1 MTGENYDI
9 DSFLDLSGGLSDSNN
24 NRPSSTGSSTVFPEA
39 PHLALNQSF
48 SGPSHQY
55 ELHTQQTGLLPYSMN
70 LSGNSSPNR
79 TPNQS
84 SMSLSPAELGG
95 MGFAGMDIENTD
107 MFSMPSFFPE
117 STYDDSFVNPTD
129 AFGNSQDVDIDTIS
143 GIKTERSKSNASMVS
158 SSSSSSQGKKKSSA
172 APDAATEERIRQ
184 ILEDV
189 KRKALSSQPS
199 LDEEPLMPQIA
210 RLKKDEE
217 DMDEDER
224 LLASEE
230 GKKLSSKERRQLR
243 NKVSARAFRSRRKEY
258 IGQLETE
265 VSNKASENVELRRK
279 LNTVEAENKSLKEL
293 TRMLLASPQFASF
306 LDQMNPLSASNIA
319 AFTANAAAPQQNS
332 MSDNIT
338 VHRASV
344 PHIQIQQAAPG
355 IPAPP
360 VMHDFQVPTYI
371 PPHQQFLNT
380 YNPRKDANPNR
391 SQPGVEEWP
400 LAYPAPG
407 SWGMGSSTVYAAD
420 IPEIIADANELA
432 GKDIMADLYAPAD
445 GFRPGSFKPV
455 LKDEKEEAKP
465 DFSNSY
471 DNNGQYI
478 FDVFEDELEAVPDY
492 LYSHFDIHAPLSQKE
507 EAVPEPK
514 AEDVLP
520 ALGLETL
527 FSTLEAQLFPELPE
541 PTDVEL
547 APAPETSVEHCRDPE
562 LTKTLRSIESTYR
575 RVGAL
580 CGL

>member
-1 MTGENYDI
+1 MAGENYDI

-70 LSGNSSPNR
+70 FSETPSPNR
-79 TPNQS
+79 SPNQT
-84 SMSLSPAELGG
+84 SMSVSPNDLGG
-95 MGFAGMDIENTD
+95 MGFGGMDLENTD

-117 STYDDSFVNPTD
+117 SSFENDFVDPTD
-129 AFGNSQDVDIDTIS
+129 VNFGSQEVDIDALA
-143 GIKTERSKSNASMVS
+143 GIKTERSTSTSSMA
-158 SSSSSSQGKKKSSA
+158 SSSSQGKKKAST

-189 KRKALSSQPS
+189 KRKALSSQAS
-199 LDEEPLMPQIA
+199 IEEDASMPQIA

-258 IGQLETE
+258 ISQLETE
-265 VSNKASENVELRRK
+265 VSNKSTENVELKRK
-279 LNTVEAENKSLKEL
+279 LNAVEAENKSLKEL
-293 TRMLLASPQFASF
+293 TRMLLASPQFATF
-306 LDQMNPLSASNIA
+306 LDQMNPLSAANIT
-319 AFTANAAAPQQNS
+319 AFTAGTAPQQNS
-332 MSDNIT
+332 MQENIT

-344 PHIQIQQAAPG
+344 PHIQIQQAPQ
-355 IPAPP
+355 

-380 YNPRKDANPNR
+380 YNPRKDVNPNR
-391 SQPGVEEWP
+391 QSGVEEWP
-400 LAYPAPG
+400 LAYAAPG
-407 SWGMGSSTVYAAD
+407 SWGGQPTVYAAEV
-420 IPEIIADANELA
+420 PEIIADANELA
-432 GKDIMADLYAPAD
+432 GKDIMDDLYAPAD
-445 GFRPGSFKPV
+445 GFRPGSYKPV
-455 LKDEKEEAKP
+455 LTAEKEETRP
-465 DFSNSY
+465 DFSHSY
-471 DNNGQYI
+471 DSNGQYI
-478 FDVFEDELEAVPDY
+478 YDVFEDELEAVPDY
-492 LYSHFDIHAPLSQKE
+492 LYSHFEIHAPVSEKQETK
-507 EAVPEPK
+507 AEPK
-514 AEDVLP
+514 AEDILP

-527 FSTLEAQLFPELPE
+527 FTTLETQFFPESPE
-541 PTDVEL
+541 PTDVMDTTVEQ
-547 APAPETSVEHCRDPE
+547 PATETCRDPE
-562 LTKTLRSIESTYR
+562 LTKTLRSIETTYR

>member
-70 LSGNSSPNR
+70 FSESSSPNR
-79 TPNQS
+79 SPNQT
-84 SMSLSPAELGG
+84 SMSVSPNDLGG
-95 MGFAGMDIENTD
+95 MGFGGMDLENTD
-107 MFSMPSFFPE
+107 MFSMPFFPE
-117 STYDDSFVNPTD
+117 SSFDNDFVDPSDVN
-129 AFGNSQDVDIDTIS
+129 FGSQEVDIDALA
-143 GIKTERSKSNASMVS
+143 GIKTERSTSTS
-158 SSSSSSQGKKKSSA
+158 SIASSSSQGKKKGST

-189 KRKALSSQPS
+189 KRKALSSQAS
-199 LDEEPLMPQIA
+199 VEEDTTMPQIA

-258 IGQLETE
+258 ISQLETE
-265 VSNKASENVELRRK
+265 VSNKSTENVELKRK
-279 LNTVEAENKSLKEL
+279 LNAVEAENKSLKEL

-306 LDQMNPLSASNIA
+306 LDQMNPLSAANIT
-319 AFTANAAAPQQNS
+319 AFTAGAAPQQNA
-332 MSDNIT
+332 MQENIT

-344 PHIQIQQAAPG
+344 PHIQIQQAP
-355 IPAPP
+355 PP

-380 YNPRKDANPNR
+380 YNPRKDVNPNR
-391 SQPGVEEWP
+391 QSGVEEWP
-400 LAYPAPG
+400 LAYATPG
-407 SWGMGSSTVYAAD
+407 SWGGQPTVYTAEV
-420 IPEIIADANELA
+420 PEIIADANELA
-432 GKDIMADLYAPAD
+432 GKDIMDDLYAPAD
-445 GFRPGSFKPV
+445 GFRPGSYKPV
-455 LKDEKEEAKP
+455 LKAEKEEAQP

-471 DNNGQYI
+471 DSNGQYI
-478 FDVFEDELEAVPDY
+478 YDVFEDELEAVPDY
-492 LYSHFDIHAPLSQKE
+492 LYSHFDIHAPLSEKQE
-507 EAVPEPK
+507 IEPEPK
-514 AEDVLP
+514 AEDILP
-520 ALGLETL
+520 ALGLESL
-527 FSTLEAQLFPELPE
+527 FTTLESQFFPESPE
-541 PTDVEL
+541 PTDMDTTVEQ
-547 APAPETSVEHCRDPE
+547 PATETCRDPE
-562 LTKTLRSIESTYR
+562 LTKTLRSIETTYR

>member
-1 MTGENYDI
+1 MPGENYDI
-9 DSFLDLSGGLSDSNN
+9 DSFLDLSGGGISDSNN
-24 NRPSSTGSSTVFPEA
+24 NRPSSNGSSTVFPEA

-55 ELHTQQTGLLPYSMN
+55 ELHSQQTGLLPYSMN
-70 LSGNSSPNR
+70 FSENSSPSR

-84 SMSLSPAELGG
+84 SMSLTPQELGG
-95 MGFAGMDIENTD
+95 MGFTGMDLENTD

-117 STYDDSFVNPTD
+117 SSFDNDFVDPSDVN
-129 AFGNSQDVDIDTIS
+129 FGSSQDVDIDALA
-143 GIKTERSKSNASMVS
+143 GIKTERSASNASMAS
-158 SSSSSSQGKKKSSA
+158 SSGSSSQGKKKGST

-199 LDEEPLMPQIA
+199 LDEESPMPQIA

-230 GKKLSSKERRQLR
+230 GKKLTSKERRQLR

-258 IGQLETE
+258 ISQLETE
-265 VSNKASENVELRRK
+265 VNNKANESVDLRRK
-279 LNTVEAENKSLKEL
+279 LNAVEAENKSLKEL

-319 AFTANAAAPQQNS
+319 AFTSNAGQQQNNIS
-332 MSDNIT
+332 ENIT

-344 PHIQIQQAAPG
+344 PHIQIQQAAP
-355 IPAPP
+355 
-360 VMHDFQVPTYI
+360 VMHEFQVPSYI

-380 YNPRKDANPNR
+380 YNPRKDVNPSR
-391 SQPGVEEWP
+391 SQSGVEEWP
-400 LAYPAPG
+400 LAYAATG
-407 SWGMGSSTVYAAD
+407 SWGVGQSAVYTAEV
-420 IPEIIADANELA
+420 PEIIVDANELA
-432 GKDIMADLYAPAD
+432 GKDIMDDLYAPAD

-455 LKDEKEEAKP
+455 LKDEKEEIKP
-465 DFSNSY
+465 SFSDSY
-471 DNNGQYI
+471 DSNGQYI
-478 FDVFEDELEAVPDY
+478 FNVFEDELETVPDY

-507 EAVPEPK
+507 ETEAEPK
-514 AEDVLP
+514 SEDVLP

-527 FSTLEAQLFPELPE
+527 FSTLESQFFSASPE
-541 PTDVEL
+541 PTDVEESPE
-547 APAPETSVEHCRDPE
+547 PATEHCRDPE
-562 LTKTLRSIESTYR
+562 LAKTIRSIESTYR
-575 RVGAL
+575 RVGAI

>member
-24 NRPSSTGSSTVFPEA
+24 NRPSSTSSSTVFPEA

-55 ELHTQQTGLLPYSMN
+55 ELHTQQTGLLPYSIN
-70 LSGNSSPNR
+70 FSESSSPNR
-79 TPNQS
+79 SPNQAPVS
-84 SMSLSPAELGG
+84 VSPNDLGG
-95 MGFAGMDIENTD
+95 MGFGGMDLESTD

-117 STYDDSFVNPTD
+117 SSFDNDFVDPSDVN
-129 AFGNSQDVDIDTIS
+129 FGSQEVDIDALA
-143 GIKTERSKSNASMVS
+143 GIKTERSTSTS
-158 SSSSSSQGKKKSSA
+158 SIASSSQGKKKGST

-189 KRKALSSQPS
+189 KRKALSSQAS
-199 LDEEPLMPQIA
+199 IEEDTMMPQIA
-210 RLKKDEE
+210 RLKKDED

-258 IGQLETE
+258 ISQLETE
-265 VSNKASENVELRRK
+265 VSNKSTENVDLKKK
-279 LNTVEAENKSLKEL
+279 LNAVEAENKSLKEL

-306 LDQMNPLSASNIA
+306 LDQMNPLSAANMTAFA
-319 AFTANAAAPQQNS
+319 AGSAPQQNS
-332 MSDNIT
+332 LQENIT

-344 PHIQIQQAAPG
+344 PHIQIQQAP
-355 IPAPP
+355 PP

-380 YNPRKDANPNR
+380 YNPRKDVNPNR
-391 SQPGVEEWP
+391 QSGVEEWP
-400 LAYPAPG
+400 LAYAAPG
-407 SWGMGSSTVYAAD
+407 SWGGQPTVYTAEV
-420 IPEIIADANELA
+420 PEIIADANELV
-432 GKDIMADLYAPAD
+432 GKDIMDDLYAPAD
-445 GFRPGSFKPV
+445 GFRPGSYKPT
-455 LKDEKEEAKP
+455 LKAEKEEAQP

-471 DNNGQYI
+471 DSNGQYI

-492 LYSHFDIHAPLSQKE
+492 LYSHFDIHTPLSEKE
-507 EAVPEPK
+507 EPK
-514 AEDVLP
+514 AEPKAEEILP
-520 ALGLETL
+520 ALGLEIL
-527 FSTLEAQLFPELPE
+527 FTTLESQFFPELPQNTE
-541 PTDVEL
+541 AEDLTVEQ
-547 APAPETSVEHCRDPE
+547 PATETCRDPE
-562 LTKTLRSIESTYR
+562 LTKTLRSIETTYHK
-575 RVGAL
+575 VGAL

>member
-70 LSGNSSPNR
+70 NTSPNR

-84 SMSLSPAELGG
+84 SMSLSPEELGG
-95 MGFAGMDIENTD
+95 MGFTGMDLENTD

-117 STYDDSFVNPTD
+117 SSYDDSFVDPSD
-129 AFGNSQDVDIDTIS
+129 AFGSSQEVDIDTLA
-143 GIKTERSKSNASMVS
+143 GIKTERSKSNASIA
-158 SSSSSSQGKKKSSA
+158 SSSSSQGKKKGSA

-189 KRKALSSQPS
+189 KRKALSSQPN
-199 LDEEPLMPQIA
+199 LDEEPSMPQIA

-265 VSNKASENVELRRK
+265 VSNKASENVDLRRK
-279 LNTVEAENKSLKEL
+279 LNAVEAENKSLKEL

-319 AFTANAAAPQQNS
+319 AFTASAVATQQNA

-344 PHIQIQQAAPG
+344 PQIQIQQ
-355 IPAPP
+355 PAP

-380 YNPRKDANPNR
+380 YNPRKDVNPNSR
-391 SQPGVEEWP
+391 PQAGVEEWP

-407 SWGMGSSTVYAAD
+407 SWGIGSSTVYAAEV
-420 IPEIIADANELA
+420 PEIIADANELA
-432 GKDIMADLYAPAD
+432 GKGIMDDLYAPAD

-455 LKDEKEEAKP
+455 LKAEKEESTP

-478 FDVFEDELEAVPDY
+478 FNVFEDELEEVPDY

-507 EAVPEPK
+507 EIEVPPK
-514 AEDVLP
+514 ADDVLP
-520 ALGLETL
+520 VLGLETL
-527 FSTLEAQLFPELPE
+527 FTTLETQFFPESPE
-541 PTDVEL
+541 PTDVEQSPL
-547 APAPETSVEHCRDPE
+547 SQAATEHCRDPE
-562 LTKTLRSIESTYR
+562 LAKTLRSIESTYR

>member
-9 DSFLDLSGGLSDSNN
+9 DSFLDLSGGLSDSN

-48 SGPSHQY
+48 SGPSHRY
-55 ELHTQQTGLLPYSMN
+55 DLHTQQTGLLPYSMN

-84 SMSLSPAELGG
+84 SLSLSPQDLG
-95 MGFAGMDIENTD
+95 MGFGGMDIENTD

-117 STYDDSFVNPTD
+117 SSYDDSFVDPSD
-129 AFGNSQDVDIDTIS
+129 AFGSSQEVDIDALA
-143 GIKTERSKSNASMVS
+143 GIKTERSESNASIAS
-158 SSSSSSQGKKKSSA
+158 SSSGSSSQGKKKNPTA
-172 APDAATEERIRQ
+172 ADPATEERIRQ

-199 LDEEPLMPQIA
+199 IDEDHSMPQIA

-258 IGQLETE
+258 ISQLETE
-265 VSNKASENVELRRK
+265 VSNKANENVDLRRK
-279 LNTVEAENKSLKEL
+279 LNAVEAENKSLKEL

-332 MSDNIT
+332 MSENIT
-338 VHRASV
+338 VHRAAV
-344 PHIQIQQAAPG
+344 PHIQIQQAAP
-355 IPAPP
+355 P
-360 VMHDFQVPTYI
+360 VMHDFQVPSYI

-380 YNPRKDANPNR
+380 YNPRKDINPNR
-391 SQPGVEEWP
+391 SQSNVEEWP
-400 LAYPAPG
+400 LAYASHG
-407 SWGMGSSTVYAAD
+407 SWGVGSSTVYAAEV
-420 IPEIIADANELA
+420 PEIIADANELA
-432 GKDIMADLYAPAD
+432 GKDIMDDLYAPAD

-455 LKDEKEEAKP
+455 LKDEKEESSP

-471 DNNGQYI
+471 DSNGQYI

-507 EAVPEPK
+507 ESEAEPK

-527 FSTLEAQLFPELPE
+527 FSTLESQFFPASPE
-541 PTDVEL
+541 PTDAAESQVQQ
-547 APAPETSVEHCRDPE
+547 ATVEHCRDPE
-562 LTKTLRSIESTYR
+562 LTKTLRSIETTYR